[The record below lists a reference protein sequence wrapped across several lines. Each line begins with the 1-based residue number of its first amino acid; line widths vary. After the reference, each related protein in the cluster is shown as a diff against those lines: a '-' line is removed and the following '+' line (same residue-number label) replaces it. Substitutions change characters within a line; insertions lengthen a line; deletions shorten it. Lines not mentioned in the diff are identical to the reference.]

1 MVVFQSTLP
10 ARGATYRVADE
21 RYSEE
26 ISIHAP
32 RTGSDCAGR
41 NGRTEQQDFNPRSPH
56 GERPGPHST
65 NKNAISF
72 QSTLPARG
80 ATQGRRRAREGL
92 QISIHAPRTG
102 SDRFLSVASSTTGAF
117 QSTLPARGATRHQ
130 LPVFLPQ
137 TISIHAPRTGSDEL
151 GRHQQS
157 IQRVYFNPRSPHG
170 ERPATDGR
178 CTTIAKHFNPRS
190 PHGERRR
197 RNMAVRA
204 YPEFQSTL
212 PARGATVI
220 GNAERKIQ
228 SAFQSTLPARGA
240 TTFPQSPRT
249 STINF
254 NPRSPH
260 GERLTRVQSAA
271 RADNFNPRSP
281 HGERLAPTEMIT
293 QRGVFQST
301 LPARGATPS

>member
-1 MVVFQSTLP
+1 M
-10 ARGATYRVADE
+10 
-21 RYSEE
+21 
-26 ISIHAP
+26 
-32 RTGSDCAGR
+32 CA
-41 NGRTEQQDFNPRSPH
+41 
-56 GERPGPHST
+56 
-65 NKNAISF
+65 
-72 QSTLPARG
+72 L
-80 ATQGRRRAREGL
+80 L
-92 QISIHAPRTG
+92 ISIHAPRTG
-102 SDRFLSVASSTTGAF
+102 SDRCRAVRKVGYL
-117 QSTLPARGATRHQ
+117 
-130 LPVFLPQ
+130 
-137 TISIHAPRTGSDEL
+137 ISIHAPRTGSDEL

-212 PARGATVI
+212 PARGAT
-220 GNAERKIQ
+220 
-228 SAFQSTLPARGA
+228 
-240 TTFPQSPRT
+240 TFPQSPRT

-260 GERLTRVQSAA
+260 GERRWLMCETGRFT
-271 RADNFNPRSP
+271 DFNPRSP

>member
-1 MVVFQSTLP
+1 MQAMEFQSTLPARGATTSISSTSSTSKISIHAPRTGSDSALSVRLPGRTISIHAPRTGSDGACRWRLDSPAHFNPRSPHGERPRFTTARCAPCSFQSTLP
-10 ARGATYRVADE
+10 ARGATYSRDN
-21 RYSEE
+21 
-26 ISIHAP
+26 HH
-32 RTGSDCAGR
+32 C
-41 NGRTEQQDFNPRSPH
+41 
-56 GERPGPHST
+56 
-65 NKNAISF
+65 
-72 QSTLPARG
+72 L
-80 ATQGRRRAREGL
+80 GL
-92 QISIHAPRTG
+92 
-102 SDRFLSVASSTTGAF
+102 
-117 QSTLPARGATRHQ
+117 
-130 LPVFLPQ
+130 
-137 TISIHAPRTGSDEL
+137 ISIHAPRTGSDEL

-157 IQRVYFNPRSPHG
+157 IQRVY
-170 ERPATDGR
+170 
-178 CTTIAKHFNPRS
+178 FNPRS

-281 HGERLAPTEMIT
+281 HGERRWLMCETGRFTDFNPRSPHGERRQAD
-293 QRGVFQST
+293 GC
-301 LPARGATPS
+301 A

>member
-1 MVVFQSTLP
+1 MRTS
-10 ARGATYRVADE
+10 A
-21 RYSEE
+21 

-32 RTGSDCAGR
+32 RTGSDL
-41 NGRTEQQDFNPRSPH
+41 TYSTSP
-56 GERPGPHST
+56 
-65 NKNAISF
+65 AI
-72 QSTLPARG
+72 RK
-80 ATQGRRRAREGL
+80 
-92 QISIHAPRTG
+92 ISIHAPRTG
-102 SDRFLSVASSTTGAF
+102 SDR
-117 QSTLPARGATRHQ
+117 ARGTQVAEM
-130 LPVFLPQ
+130 
-137 TISIHAPRTGSDEL
+137 TISIHAPRTGSDGACRWRL
-151 GRHQQS
+151 D
-157 IQRVYFNPRSPHG
+157 SP
-170 ERPATDGR
+170 A
-178 CTTIAKHFNPRS
+178 HFNPRS

-281 HGERLAPTEMIT
+281 HGERRWLMCETGRFTDFNPRSPHGERLAPTEMIT

>member
-1 MVVFQSTLP
+1 M
-10 ARGATYRVADE
+10 
-21 RYSEE
+21 
-26 ISIHAP
+26 
-32 RTGSDCAGR
+32 CA
-41 NGRTEQQDFNPRSPH
+41 
-56 GERPGPHST
+56 
-65 NKNAISF
+65 
-72 QSTLPARG
+72 L
-80 ATQGRRRAREGL
+80 L
-92 QISIHAPRTG
+92 ISIHAPRTG
-102 SDRFLSVASSTTGAF
+102 SDRCRAVRKVGYL
-117 QSTLPARGATRHQ
+117 
-130 LPVFLPQ
+130 
-137 TISIHAPRTGSDEL
+137 ISIHAPRTGSDEL

-260 GERLTRVQSAA
+260 GERHILPNIKTTTLSISIHAPRTGSDHVDVNHDLPSFY
-271 RADNFNPRSP
+271 FNPRSP
-281 HGERLAPTEMIT
+281 HGER
-293 QRGVFQST
+293 R
-301 LPARGATPS
+301 

>member
-137 TISIHAPRTGSDEL
+137 TISIHAPRTGSDSPDES
-151 GRHQQS
+151 RERNRPIS
-157 IQRVYFNPRSPHG
+157 IH
-170 ERPATDGR
+170 A
-178 CTTIAKHFNPRS
+178 
-190 PHGERRR
+190 
-197 RNMAVRA
+197 
-204 YPEFQSTL
+204 
-212 PARGATVI
+212 
-220 GNAERKIQ
+220 
-228 SAFQSTLPARGA
+228 
-240 TTFPQSPRT
+240 PRT
-249 STINF
+249 GSD
-254 NPRSPH
+254 
-260 GERLTRVQSAA
+260 V
-271 RADNFNPRSP
+271 
-281 HGERLAPTEMIT
+281 LAK
-293 QRGVFQST
+293 RN
-301 LPARGATPS
+301 